1 MEARSPWRPWRS
13 RRGRQRLVV
22 GPLQLAWP
30 KRLSYVKMMFCFYHN
45 HIIISTYVPKN
56 MWKLLPAR
64 RPPLRAQI
72 SWFIR
77 SQFCRNCVLLV
88 DGFWLDCFCNCNYKC
103 ILYKV
108 RWWPTIKPII
118 NSRNPFL
125 GVQSSQMLHIEL
137 PEDSPHLI
145 LVSPHHLRFPF
156 SDFSDFTDFSLTIWG
171 FHSPW

>member
-1 MEARSPWRPWRS
+1 MSQNQV
-13 RRGRQRLVV
+13 RRNSDPKLWCPLLSTFHTKRVLQALGKLV
-22 GPLQLAWP
+22 LDYQHD
-30 KRLSYVKMMFCFYHN
+30 HN

-64 RPPLRAQI
+64 RPPRRAQI

-103 ILYKV
+103 ILYIV
-108 RWWPTIKPII
+108 RCWLTIKPII

-125 GVQSSQMLHIEL
+125 GVQSGQMLHIEL

-156 SDFSDFTDFSLTIWG
+156 SDFSDFSVTIWG
-171 FHSPW
+171 FLFPW